1 MLNKKPDVAVG
12 KSSCSQT
19 TSGGSSGMEVP
30 DGRWRETRIMAKI
43 GFIGMGNMGTAIMR
57 GLLKTYKPEELLF
70 TSAHEAKMQ
79 KITEETGVAH
89 VSTATDCAEQ
99 VKYRVLA
106 VKPQVLPTV
115 FKELNGKIRK
125 DQVVISI
132 AAGYAIAD
140 LQAGLGDS
148 ARIVRSMP
156 NTPAMVG
163 EGMSGVSYDEA
174 LFTDEEKDV
183 IDGFFTSFGKME
195 KVDEKL
201 MDVVGSASG
210 CSPAYVYMFI
220 EALAD
225 GCVKNGLPRQAA
237 YKMVAQAVLGSA
249 KMVLETGKHPGE
261 LKDMVCSPG
270 GTTIEGF
277 AALEE
282 NGFRGAIIKAC
293 DANFEK
299 NKKLKG

>member
-1 MLNKKPDVAVG
+1 
-12 KSSCSQT
+12 
-19 TSGGSSGMEVP
+19 
-30 DGRWRETRIMAKI
+30 MAKI

-57 GLLKTYKPEELLF
+57 GLLKIYKPEELLF

-99 VKYRVLA
+99 VKYLVLA

-225 GCVKNGLPRQAA
+225 GAVKYGLPRAKAYQMAA
-237 YKMVAQAVLGSA
+237 QTVLGSA
-249 KMVLETGKHPGE
+249 KMVLETGKHPGQ
-261 LKDMVCSPG
+261 LKDEVCSPG
-270 GTTIEGF
+270 GTTIAGVS
-277 AALEE
+277 ALEE
-282 NGFRGAIIKAC
+282 WGFRNAVIKAE
-293 DANFEK
+293 DASYEK
-299 NKKLKG
+299 GRKM

>member
-1 MLNKKPDVAVG
+1 
-12 KSSCSQT
+12 
-19 TSGGSSGMEVP
+19 
-30 DGRWRETRIMAKI
+30 MAKI

-99 VKYRVLA
+99 VKYLVLA

-225 GCVKNGLPRQAA
+225 GCVKNGL
-237 YKMVAQAVLGSA
+237 
-249 KMVLETGKHPGE
+249 LETGKHPGE

-270 GTTIEGF
+270 GTTIEGL

>member
-1 MLNKKPDVAVG
+1 MGIVA
-12 KSSCSQT
+12 SDRARR
-19 TSGGSSGMEVP
+19 ENVP
-30 DGRWRETRIMAKI
+30 RYIFRRKFHMAKI

-57 GLLKTYKPEELLF
+57 GLLKTYQPEELLF

-89 VSTATDCAEQ
+89 VSTATECAEQ
-99 VKYRVLA
+99 VKYLVLA

-140 LQAGLGDS
+140 LQAGLGES

-163 EGMSGVSYDEA
+163 EGMSGVSYDEN
-174 LFTDEEKDV
+174 LFTDEEKQV

-270 GTTIEGF
+270 GTTIEGL

>member
-1 MLNKKPDVAVG
+1 MRDNREYK
-12 KSSCSQT
+12 T
-19 TSGGSSGMEVP
+19 GGNI
-30 DGRWRETRIMAKI
+30 DMAKI

-99 VKYRVLA
+99 VKYLVLA
-106 VKPQVLPTV
+106 VKPQVLPIV

-163 EGMSGVSYDEA
+163 EGMSGVSYDEV

-270 GTTIEGF
+270 GTTIEGL

>member
-1 MLNKKPDVAVG
+1 
-12 KSSCSQT
+12 
-19 TSGGSSGMEVP
+19 
-30 DGRWRETRIMAKI
+30 MAKI

-99 VKYRVLA
+99 VKYLVLA

-237 YKMVAQAVLGSA
+237 YKMAAQAVLGSA

-270 GTTIEGF
+270 GTTIEGL